1 MKLSGANKAV
11 GLEIDTGIARA
22 VEVTGHPERPKLI
35 NMAGV
40 ELNPGA
46 VEEGMI
52 VEPKEVGEALL
63 ELWSSGEIKN
73 RQVLLGVANQA
84 VLVRYATIPKVPPD
98 KIDNVIKFQAQES
111 LPIPLESVVMDY
123 KVIGEIEE
131 DGKTVIEV
139 LLVAA
144 RRDMLD
150 GFLEALSIARLEPV
164 DIDVSTLALLHTL
177 PEKAKDRTVAIVNV
191 ANGLSNILVSDQ
203 NRPRMARLVSFKLK
217 DLADGLKIGLE
228 DILNDQNYSS
238 PEALKIYDQWAAVVS
253 NETRS
258 SLTYYQNQSN
268 ASELEAIIL
277 NGRGARLRGISDKL
291 EQALDVPVRIANP
304 FSAYANA
311 DNSKLGKGIDAVEYA
326 ICAGLA
332 RRGLEGS

>member
-1 MKLSGANKAV
+1 MKLSGTKKAV

-22 VEVTGHPERPKLI
+22 VEVVGHPERPKLI

-98 KIDNVIKFQAQES
+98 KIDNVIRFQAQES

-123 KVIGEIEE
+123 MVIGEIEE

-177 PEKAKDRTVAIVNV
+177 PEKAQDRTVAIVNV

-217 DLADGLKIGLE
+217 DLADELKIGLE
-228 DILNDQNYSS
+228 DVLNDQNYSS
-238 PEALKIYDQWAAVVS
+238 PEALKIYDQWTAGVS

-291 EQALDVPVRIANP
+291 EQALDVPVRVVNP
-304 FSAYANA
+304 FSAFANA
-311 DNSKLGKGIDAVEYA
+311 DNSKLGSGIDAIEYA